1 MHHYFE
7 TYGAGEPLILLHGN
21 GEDCTY
27 FKHQIPAFAKYYKVY
42 AIDTRGHG
50 KTPRGDGEFS
60 IRRFAEDLYDFFE
73 WQKIPKAHI
82 LGFSDGANIAMYF
95 ALAHPERI
103 NKLIL
108 NGGNIF
114 PTGLKA
120 YFNVPCQVGYRLLK
134 PIPLKNEKVHHFYEL
149 LKLMALEPHIT
160 PAQLHTITVPTMVL
174 AGSHDIVKFSHSR
187 LMAKSISQCKFKI
200 LEGGHMVSSTDPQG
214 YNEAVFRFLKN
225 SYEKY

>member
-27 FKHQIPAFAKYYKVY
+27 FKNQIPALARYYKVY

-50 KTPRGDGEFS
+50 KTPRGEGEFS

-73 WQKIPKAHI
+73 WQHIQKAHI

-103 NKLIL
+103 GKLIL

-120 YFNVPCQVGYRLLK
+120 YFNVPCQLGYRLLK
-134 PIPLKNEKVHHFYEL
+134 YIPFKNEKINHFYEL

-160 PAQLHTITVPTMVL
+160 PEQLHTIKVPALVL
-174 AGSHDIVKFSHSR
+174 VGSHDIVKFSHSR
-187 LMAKSISQCKFKI
+187 LMAKSLPRCKFKMI
-200 LEGGHMVSSTDPQG
+200 EGGHMISSTDPQG
-214 YNEAVFRFLKN
+214 YNEAVLHFLKN
-225 SYEKY
+225 SKENY

>member
-1 MHHYFE
+1 MHQYFE

-27 FKHQIPAFAKYYKVY
+27 FKNQIPALARYYKVY

-50 KTPRGDGEFS
+50 KTPRGEGEFS

-73 WQKIPKAHI
+73 WQHIQKAHI

-103 NKLIL
+103 GKLIL

-134 PIPLKNEKVHHFYEL
+134 YIPFKNEKINHFYEL

-160 PAQLHTITVPTMVL
+160 PEQLHTIKVPALVL

-187 LMAKSISQCKFKI
+187 LMAKSLPRCKFKI
-200 LEGGHMVSSTDPQG
+200 IEGGHMISSTDPQG
-214 YNEAVFRFLKN
+214 YNEAVLHFLKN
-225 SYEKY
+225 SQENY

>member
-27 FKHQIPAFAKYYKVY
+27 FKNQIPALARYYKVY
-42 AIDTRGHG
+42 AVDTRGHG
-50 KTPRGDGEFS
+50 KTPRGEGKFS

-73 WQKIPKAHI
+73 WQHIQKAHV

-103 NKLIL
+103 GKLVL

-134 PIPLKNEKVHHFYEL
+134 YIPFKNEKINHFYEL

-160 PAQLHTITVPTMVL
+160 PEQLHTIKVPALVL

-187 LMAKSISQCKFKI
+187 LMAKSLPRCKFKI
-200 LEGGHMVSSTDPQG
+200 IEGGHMISSTDPQG
-214 YNEAVFRFLKN
+214 YNEAVLHFLKN
-225 SYEKY
+225 SQENY

>member
-27 FKHQIPAFAKYYKVY
+27 FKNQIPALARYYKVY

-50 KTPRGDGEFS
+50 KTPRGEGEFS

-73 WQKIPKAHI
+73 WQHIQKAHI

-103 NKLIL
+103 GKLIL

-134 PIPLKNEKVHHFYEL
+134 YIPFKNEKINHFYEL

-160 PAQLHTITVPTMVL
+160 PEQLHTIKVPALVL

-187 LMAKSISQCKFKI
+187 LMAKSLPRCKFKI
-200 LEGGHMVSSTDPQG
+200 LEGGHMISSTDPQG
-214 YNEAVFRFLKN
+214 YNEAVLHFLKN
-225 SYEKY
+225 SKENY

>member
-27 FKHQIPAFAKYYKVY
+27 FKNQIPALARYYKVY
-42 AIDTRGHG
+42 AVDTRGHG
-50 KTPRGDGEFS
+50 KTPRGEGKFS

-73 WQKIPKAHI
+73 WQHIQKAHV

-103 NKLIL
+103 GKLIL

-134 PIPLKNEKVHHFYEL
+134 YIPFKNEKINHFYEL

-160 PAQLHTITVPTMVL
+160 PEQLHTIKVPALVL

-187 LMAKSISQCKFKI
+187 LMAKSLPRCKFKI
-200 LEGGHMVSSTDPQG
+200 IEGGHMISSTDPQG
-214 YNEAVFRFLKN
+214 YNEAVLHFLKN
-225 SYEKY
+225 SQENY

>member
-134 PIPLKNEKVHHFYEL
+134 PIPFKNEKVHHFYEL
-149 LKLMALEPHIT
+149 RAAKPIRKSDLPRKIADFFKYLVVQDGTVHSADRSAAL
-160 PAQLHTITVPTMVL
+160 L
-174 AGSHDIVKFSHSR
+174 R
-187 LMAKSISQCKFKI
+187 L
-200 LEGGHMVSSTDPQG
+200 
-214 YNEAVFRFLKN
+214 
-225 SYEKY
+225 

>member
-27 FKHQIPAFAKYYKVY
+27 FKNQIPALARYYKVY

-50 KTPRGDGEFS
+50 KTPRGEGEFS

-73 WQKIPKAHI
+73 WQHIQKAHI

-103 NKLIL
+103 GKLIL

-134 PIPLKNEKVHHFYEL
+134 YIPFKNEKINHFYEL

-160 PAQLHTITVPTMVL
+160 PEQLHTIKVPALVL

-187 LMAKSISQCKFKI
+187 LMAKSLPRCKFKI
-200 LEGGHMVSSTDPQG
+200 IEGGHMISSTDPQG
-214 YNEAVFRFLKN
+214 YNEAVLHFLKN
-225 SYEKY
+225 SKENY